1 MRRAHAPSAFEQGT
15 DPCLNKGTD
24 PSGKGP
30 VPAFNKRGKT
40 VRLALCAVAAALWT
54 AFIFSNSLKPAYAS
68 SKDSQWLLRLARNV
82 LPQLTEHSLR
92 KAAHFGEVAILGVL
106 WVLTCLALLTRR
118 KKAEGRDFWRSA
130 AWLTAAGALTAGI
143 DETIQFFSPGRAPQ
157 ITDVLLDI
165 AGFVSGAAIAAAIA
179 AAVIA
184 LRARRP
190 APPP

>member
-1 MRRAHAPSAFEQGT
+1 MRRAHAPSTFEQGT

-24 PSGKGP
+24 PSGNGP

-68 SKDSQWLLRLARNV
+68 SRDSQWLLRLARNV

-92 KAAHFGEVAILGVL
+92 KAAHFGEFAVLGVL

-118 KKAEGRDFWRSA
+118 KKTAGHVILRA
-130 AWLTAAGALTAGI
+130 AATLAAAGALTAII
-143 DETIQFFSPGRAPQ
+143 DETLQFFSPGRAPQ
-157 ITDVLLDI
+157 VTDVLLDI